1 MLACSRSARHQPI
14 YPPIRLNHPV
24 FAPAR
29 FKTTYVK
36 HACSREKAIE
46 QIMEHEKKR
55 LLAPLKDE
63 FPRVE
68 GVQISEDNPF
78 KSVYFPV
85 YRFKARVSNLRFDGN
100 AIYQRFVL
108 EPDPQD
114 HSKTI
119 TTIRYEY
126 VYFPP
131 IELREELYYDGKTS
145 GFTIAGCDYSYHE
158 MVEEAFDRS
167 EFKGSLQDY
176 HESSVKADKIFKFDL
191 SFKDAAAIAKGRFRN
206 KQRQRAINEV
216 FKRYGCADVQ
226 LMNFQMS
233 DEIEIKDHM
242 LPAYMLQYP
251 KTPPII
257 LSAISQK
264 GRVIGGGLLSPAK
277 LGAIAMAAAT
287 VASFFFPALR
297 VGILAAGAMGYT
309 FGLKGREWQ
318 HTLNE
323 KMHEYKEPEEE
334 GRVKSRKNRKK
345 GHERIE
351 GSPGEIVD
359 VDAKYFK
366 ALGLNPKE
374 RVTKE
379 MVNKAFHDAMLKA
392 HPDRGGSKEKAQEV
406 NLARKILLDALKQVG

>member
-1 MLACSRSARHQPI
+1 MLACSRS
-14 YPPIRLNHPV
+14 PIRPHSHPIIRINRQTC
-24 FAPAR
+24 APLR
-29 FKTTYVK
+29 HKTTYVK
-36 HACSREKAIE
+36 HACGREKAIE

-63 FPRVE
+63 FPRIE
-68 GVQISEDNPF
+68 GVEISEENPF

-85 YRFKARVSNLRFDGN
+85 YRFKARVWNVRFDGN
-100 AIYQRFVL
+100 AIYQRFIY

-114 HSKTI
+114 RSKMI
-119 TTIRYEY
+119 PVIRYDY
-126 VYFPP
+126 VYFSP

-158 MVEEAFDRS
+158 MVEDAFDRS
-167 EFKGSLQDY
+167 DFKGSLQDY
-176 HESSVKADKIFKFDL
+176 QESAVKADKIFKFDL
-191 SFKDAAAIAKGRFRN
+191 SFKDAGAIAKGRLRN
-206 KQRQRAINEV
+206 KQRERAINEV
-216 FKRYGCADVQ
+216 LKRYGCADVQ
-226 LMNFQMS
+226 LMNFQMQE
-233 DEIEIKDHM
+233 EIEIKDHM

-251 KTPPII
+251 KNPPII
-257 LSAISQK
+257 LSAISPK
-264 GRVIGGGLLSPAK
+264 GRVIGGGLLSPIK

-318 HTLNE
+318 HIMHE

-334 GRVKSRKNRKK
+334 GRVKSRKHRKK

-351 GSPGEIVD
+351 GSQGEVLD

-366 ALGLNPKE
+366 VLGLDPKE
-374 RVTKE
+374 PMTKE
-379 MVNKAFHDAMLKA
+379 KVNKAFHDAMLKA

-406 NLARKILLDALKQVG
+406 NLARKILLDALK